1 MNKDRIG
8 NDSSIETYLTLCDN
22 FKNYTE
28 QVQKVSVEWD
38 PIQKVK
44 KLRM

>member
-8 NDSSIETYLTLCDN
+8 DNSSIDTSLKLCDK
-22 FKNYTE
+22 FKNYIE

-38 PIQKVK
+38 PVQKVK